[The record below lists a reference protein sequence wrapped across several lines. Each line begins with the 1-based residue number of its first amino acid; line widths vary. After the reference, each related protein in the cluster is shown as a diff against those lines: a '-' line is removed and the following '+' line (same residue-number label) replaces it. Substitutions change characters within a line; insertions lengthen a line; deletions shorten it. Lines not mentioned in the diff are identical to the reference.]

1 MQKTY
6 REPGTKIH
14 LNIDGTTVVGTICGA
29 TADNIYIKVCHDPAR
44 TVLYHLEPDWDN
56 RDIGSGSVMLG
67 TTDEQIGKWYITP
80 DQVIKIN
87 LNPDKK

>member
-6 REPGTKIH
+6 REPGTKMH
-14 LNIDGTTVVGTICGA
+14 LNIDGTTVVGTICAA
-29 TADNIYIKVCHDPAR
+29 TADNTYVKVCHDPDR
-44 TVLYHLEPDWDN
+44 TVIYRLEAD
-56 RDIGSGSVMLG
+56 RDSRPGEAGWVMLG